1 MSNVTY
7 ERVNWED
14 SPSENTPV
22 NGTNLNKMDK
32 GISDCAA
39 EINNLNETVAN
50 LSHVGQI
57 IMSTTLS
64 TEASVIA
71 VYGGSQ
77 WVKIEG
83 KFLLGASSSHAVN
96 STGGSENV
104 VLTES
109 QLPKIKGGFYAR
121 GVYNEGQ
128 NIIGDGPGIFTVA
141 VKQGISWLN
150 SVVTQSQTKNT
161 DLVTM
166 EFGNNQP
173 HDNMPPYKAVYIWER
188 TA

>member
-32 GISDCAA
+32 GIADCAA

-83 KFLLGASSSHAVN
+83 KFLLGASSSHAVR
-96 STGGSENV
+96 STGGSETVTLTVAQMPSHSHNITTYDQPGTTAGV
-104 VLTES
+104 SRYNSAGNAWANSSTES
-109 QLPKIKGGFYAR
+109 VG
-121 GVYNEGQ
+121 E
-128 NIIGDGPGIFTVA
+128 
-141 VKQGISWLN
+141 
-150 SVVTQSQTKNT
+150 
-161 DLVTM
+161 
-166 EFGNNQP
+166 NQP
-173 HDNMPPYKAVYIWER
+173 HENMPPYMSVYIWER
-188 TA
+188 IA